1 MALSRDS
8 PPRSSLPCVRAG
20 ARSDTR
26 WGTRALHAATH
37 TVSVRQVAAAAKGVA
52 ASAAR
57 ARTPPRTGP
66 RLNALCSPSHSPL
79 GDAAA
84 RARIDGASSSTRTAA
99 PPPRA
104 HLACP
109 SRPPIRRPARAP
121 RGTNRATFERFVL
134 SLSLPL
140 GDAAAAARAQ
150 QQRSSSSTPTPPA
163 PPPPSSP
170 LRTISHDLA
179 AAHDL
184 ARSRRSA
191 RSRTISPGAC
201 V

>member
-1 MALSRDS
+1 MPLRARVSTAHRAPRERLRRRRAPISRAHLAH
-8 PPRSSLPCVRAG
+8 P
-20 ARSDTR
+20 
-26 WGTRALHAATH
+26 
-37 TVSVRQVAAAAKGVA
+37 
-52 ASAAR
+52 SAAPR
-57 ARTPPRTGP
+57 AHPATRTGP
-66 RLNALCSPSHSPL
+66 HLNALCSPSHSPL

-121 RGTNRATFERFVL
+121 RHTNRATFERFVL

-184 ARSRRSA
+184 ARSR
-191 RSRTISPGAC
+191 TISPQCTISHNLAGC
-201 V
+201 MRVRR